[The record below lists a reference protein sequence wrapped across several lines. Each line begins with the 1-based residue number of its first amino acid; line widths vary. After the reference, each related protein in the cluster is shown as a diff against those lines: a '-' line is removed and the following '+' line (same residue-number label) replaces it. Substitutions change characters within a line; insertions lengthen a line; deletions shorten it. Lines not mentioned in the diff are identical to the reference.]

1 MGKDKKKI
9 PKHPFISICTP
20 TFNRRPF
27 IPIMIKCFENQT
39 YPKDKIE
46 WIVVDDSEA
55 DKSPSN
61 RIVQFQGQFPGV
73 VTYIPL
79 TKKVVI
85 GQKRNLAV
93 ERAKHN
99 IILMMDDDD
108 HYPVTS
114 FRRRVA
120 YLTKGLRPYECAVC
134 TTIAMYDLTTGVSA
148 VNVPPFDISFG
159 KRCSEATLTF
169 TKDFWLK
176 KGFPIVDVAEGE
188 GFLDGRETQVCEM
201 PPQQIIVALSHG
213 TNASQR
219 KVPAGDPGCFWGF
232 PKELLEFLHGLVGV
246 KVEAV

>member
-1 MGKDKKKI
+1 MLPPLLKVENC
-9 PKHPFISICTP
+9 PFISVITLVY
-20 TFNRRPF
+20 NRPKF
-27 IPIMIKCFENQT
+27 IENACLNLLST
-39 YPKDKIE
+39 DYPKDKIE